1 MVTISPITEHHL
13 NSTFALRAANSEGHQ
28 LYRCLVFLKISIYV
42 RMKISTNVMM
52 NISIHVMMLRVRMM
66 DMAAAKEEERQEGRV
81 TTNVFAYVMSCL
93 VY

>member
-1 MVTISPITEHHL
+1 MV
-13 NSTFALRAANSEGHQ
+13 FA
-28 LYRCLVFLKISIYV
+28 
-42 RMKISTNVMM
+42 KISTN
-52 NISIHVMMLRVRMM
+52 VMMLRVRMM

>member
-1 MVTISPITEHHL
+1 MVL
-13 NSTFALRAANSEGHQ
+13 A
-28 LYRCLVFLKISIYV
+28 
-42 RMKISTNVMM
+42 
-52 NISIHVMMLRVRMM
+52 NISANVMMLRVRMM